1 MENEKIGF
9 FKRLG
14 IGLVK
19 PKEYSKLAKQTV
31 GNTIFTFLVVTII
44 QVAVIVALLVYVFG
58 LVENMA
64 DQYMSK
70 LPDFIITKDGITTN
84 LAEPIIVEDE
94 GQISLFIF
102 DANTSLTNMSTTYSD
117 KILPAVDYVLV
128 GTDGIKI
135 QSVSGS
141 QLYNFDSKTIGD
153 NEISKGDI
161 IDFVGQFLQKTLII
175 AIAITLI
182 IFLFIGKIIG
192 GIVFALFGLIIAN
205 MQQKKIGF
213 KELFNIS
220 MYAGTLTALM
230 FLLGGFI
237 YTVSS
242 IWCFVQLVIICIYV
256 YLAIRNYPIENNNIK
271 IEIK

>member
-9 FKRLG
+9 IKRLG
-14 IGLVK
+14 IGLVR
-19 PKEYSKLAKQTV
+19 PKEYNKLAKQTV
-31 GNTIFTFLVVTII
+31 GNTIFTFFVVTIV
-44 QVAVIVALLVYVFG
+44 QVTVIVALLLYVFSIVG
-58 LVENMA
+58 NLA
-64 DQYMSK
+64 DQYMGK
-70 LPDFIITKDGITTN
+70 LPDFTITKNGITTN
-84 LAEPIIVEDE
+84 LTEPIIVEDE

-102 DANTSLTNMSTTYSD
+102 DASTSLNNMSTTYSD

-135 QSVSGS
+135 QSASGS

-153 NEISKGDI
+153 GEISKSDI
-161 IDFVGQFLQKTLII
+161 INFIGQFLQKTLII

-256 YLAIRNYPIENNNIK
+256 YLAIKNYSIVDNDIK
-271 IEIK
+271 VKIK